1 MSDKQNTISKI
12 YFDKSGFGSKKITFE
27 DARKVDKT
35 IKMTDIEDFSKKN
48 IKQKKQLRGYNSFVA
63 TEANYEYQIDL
74 MFLSDLTNQNF
85 KVGMACIDIFSK
97 YAVVVAIKSKQEGD
111 VASGILE
118 CLNKMGKTPQI
129 IYTDDEGALKT
140 EAMQKYF
147 KEQDITHIVTR
158 SHAHFV
164 ERFIRTFKDALY
176 KRIDNEKDKDNVQW
190 NDYIFEVML
199 TYNNKLKHDSHGF
212 TPAEAS
218 KRENSMDVKMN
229 LEMKAKKNRKYP
241 ELNVNDEVKIY
252 KKKERFEKERK
263 SVWSENSYTIEQIK
277 TSHNQKYYKL
287 EGLAREYMR
296 HELLKI

>member
-1 MSDKQNTISKI
+1 
-12 YFDKSGFGSKKITFE
+12 
-27 DARKVDKT
+27 
-35 IKMTDIEDFSKKN
+35 
-48 IKQKKQLRGYNSFVA
+48 
-63 TEANYEYQIDL
+63 

-118 CLNKMGKTPQI
+118 CLNKMGNTPKI

-147 KEQDITHIVTR
+147 KEQDITHIITR

-263 SVWSENSYTIEQIK
+263 SVWSDNSYTIEKISI
-277 TSHNQKYYKL
+277 SHDQKYYKL

-296 HELLKI
+296 HELLKV